1 LNGNNRNDDF
11 FLDLDLDGNDDFFL
25 DLDLDGNGNN
35 RNDDFFLDL
44 DLDGN
49 GNNISLLSDGILVLF
64 GGFMTRTVALVIS
77 TSTGPSPTAKGADGH
92 RTRRRNGS
100 G

>member
-1 LNGNNRNDDF
+1 LNGNNRNGNN
-11 FLDLDLDGNDDFFL
+11 GNDDFFL
-25 DLDLDGNGNN
+25 DLDLDGNNG
-35 RNDDFFLDL
+35 NDDFFLDL
-44 DLDGN
+44 DLN
-49 GNNISLLSDGILVLF
+49 GNNMSLLSDGILVLF

>member
-1 LNGNNRNDDF
+1 LNGNNRNGNNGN
-11 FLDLDLDGNDDFFL
+11 DGNDDFFL
-25 DLDLDGNGNN
+25 DLDLDGNNGNNRNGNN

-44 DLDGN
+44 N

-77 TSTGPSPTAKGADGH
+77 TSAGPSPTAKGADGH

>member
-1 LNGNNRNDDF
+1 LNGNNGNDDF
-11 FLDLDLDGNDDFFL
+11 FLDLDLDLDGNDDFFL
-25 DLDLDGNGNN
+25 DLDLD
-35 RNDDFFLDL
+35 L
-44 DLDGN
+44 N

>member
-1 LNGNNRNDDF
+1 LD
-11 FLDLDLDGNDDFFL
+11 FLDFL
-25 DLDLDGNGNN
+25 DLDLDGNGN
-35 RNDDFFLDL
+35 DFLDL
-44 DLDGN
+44 DFLDLDGDFLDLDFLDRN
-49 GNNISLLSDGILVLF
+49 SDLKLLSHGILVLF

-77 TSTGPSPTAKGADGH
+77 TSAGPSPTAKGADGH